1 MSRAVRR
8 DRREVNL
15 RGGVG
20 EGGMGLEGS
29 FTKALCVVV
38 VAAGVAVVAVASNS
52 LPAAA
57 AITRAHVVSHRDP
70 RSRASAGETLAPELV
85 LVLVLLLVPPDAR
98 LLTYSLAI
106 SRTSACEAGPSVEGE
121 GAMYFSSTLFVRERK
136 QGGWLEGE
144 ESGAAAGVASRAR
157 KASLTALVSKG

>member
-1 MSRAVRR
+1 MSRAVRK

-15 RGGVG
+15 GGGVG

-85 LVLVLLLVPPDAR
+85 LVLDVEVLIEVEVEVLVEMEVEVLVLLVEVLVDV
-98 LLTYSLAI
+98 LVD
-106 SRTSACEAGPSVEGE
+106 EVE
-121 GAMYFSSTLFVRERK
+121 VD
-136 QGGWLEGE
+136 
-144 ESGAAAGVASRAR
+144 
-157 KASLTALVSKG
+157 